1 MEALHEMDIR
11 SYLFG
16 KLSDGE
22 MYSVYEL
29 FDLLTE
35 LTNGITEDT
44 DFFGFNIEEIEKIVA
59 DEYGGNKRFKRRRDN
74 AVIQIS
80 NDNYL
85 MNKVFIFDLLDEV
98 QGRIEL
104 QKNVF
109 YPVRYVLNR
118 LEYPVHLD
126 KYYFDGPWSDF
137 DKTYIQRIIKKD
149 YDGIDEFFKQYDGW
163 MIYGSDENYKDV
175 DGKFDLGF
183 MSSPR
188 PKGYEK
194 RYAGLP
200 KYLMNWEYVKNLA
213 CELEK
218 RKFTSNHKLS
228 LKEIRMA
235 LYNLNRDEIVKFAND
250 FLNESQQ
257 YYLLEIKKL
266 DVEKSNRTNQ
276 YNSMIQRIKD
286 CISYGYFQQF
296 VEMNELRK
304 QVSALNSMK
313 SFKLNFQTVLKK
325 VVERVDGDFLS
336 DEECWELVAKSL
348 YNKQNKVEKDFKNY
362 RQTVFESI
370 SECAKCERKVLIIL
384 QVIKQQLSGQQLD
397 IFIMLLKDEL
407 EKAEMM

>member
-1 MEALHEMDIR
+1 MSDIR
-11 SYLFG
+11 IYLFE
-16 KLSDGE
+16 KLSDE
-22 MYSVYEL
+22 KMYSIYEL
-29 FDLLTE
+29 FDVLTS
-35 LTNGITEDT
+35 LTNKSLEDT
-44 DFFGFNIEEIEKIVA
+44 DFFGLNMKEIEKIVTM
-59 DEYGGNKRFKRRRDN
+59 EYEDRRGLKYRRKGSQLEFSGNYY
-74 AVIQIS
+74 I
-80 NDNYL
+80 
-85 MNKVFIFDLLDEV
+85 MNKKFIFDLLDEV
-98 QGRIEL
+98 QGKIEL

-137 DKTYIQRIIKKD
+137 DKTYIQRIIKND
-149 YDGIDEFFKQYDGW
+149 YSGIDEFSKQYDGW
-163 MIYGSDENYKDV
+163 KIYGSDENYKDV
-175 DGKFDLGF
+175 DGKINLG
-183 MSSPR
+183 SKASPR

-228 LKEIRMA
+228 LKEIRIA

-313 SFKLNFQTVLKK
+313 RFKLNFQTVLKK

-407 EKAEMM
+407 EKAEMI